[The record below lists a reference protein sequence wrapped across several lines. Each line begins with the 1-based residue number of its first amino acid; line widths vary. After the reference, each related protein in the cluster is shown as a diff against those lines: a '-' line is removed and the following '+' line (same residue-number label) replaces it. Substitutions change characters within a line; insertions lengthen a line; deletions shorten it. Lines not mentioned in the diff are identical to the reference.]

1 MAKEPKEVQ
10 EAKEAQEAKEKEA
23 KETEYKDLHLS
34 LFGLFGL
41 LSKTIWPA
49 RRADYIL
56 DMISSPNSEHFNNVA
71 PSIRR
76 WKS

>member
-1 MAKEPKEVQ
+1 MAK
-10 EAKEAQEAKEKEA
+10 EAKEAQEAKEAKEKEA
-23 KETEYKDLHLS
+23 KETAYQDWHLS

-41 LSKTIWPA
+41 LSKTICSA
-49 RRADYIL
+49 RRSDYIL